1 MGQYW
6 STLGWTTGQKPSK
19 TAKITPFW
27 PYNPI
32 GSTFKTAVGSNA
44 VWKHRLGSA
53 LCTTVV
59 KVQLNIFNTDLW
71 PLQCLQLST
80 KGVFHLIS
88 PIWSTFKTAVGSN
101 KVRKHSLGCPKCIRV
116 AKVQLNVLNC
126 DPGPLNGLQLSTP
139 WSFKSEKSEV
149 LGFGSKHLEIIY

>member
-1 MGQYW
+1 MSNEIFGVLWANIGQHW
-6 STLGWTTGQKPSK
+6 AEPRAKNHQKQPKSPFFDL
-19 TAKITPFW
+19 IT
-27 PYNPI
+27 PI

-88 PIWSTFKTAVGSN
+88 PIGSTFKTAVGSN
-101 KVRKHSLGCPKCIRV
+101 KIREHSLGCPKCIRV
-116 AKVQLNVLNC
+116 AKVQLNVCNTDLW
-126 DPGPLNGLQLSTP
+126 PL
-139 WSFKSEKSEV
+139 
-149 LGFGSKHLEIIY
+149 H